1 MHATNLALRL
11 LLELMALSGIAIL
24 AWNLTDGLWRYV
36 AAVAAVILIG
46 AIWGAFAVPDDPSRS
61 GNATVPVPG
70 ALRLFLEFA
79 ILFGGAWALHAAG
92 FAWAGPPIS
101 LMIIVHYLL
110 WTDRI
115 VWLLQQ

>member
-11 LLELMALSGIAIL
+11 LLELTALSGLTIL
-24 AWNLTDGLWRYV
+24 AWNLTEGLWRYV
-36 AAVAAVILIG
+36 AAFAAFILIG
-46 AIWGAFAVPDDPSRS
+46 ALWGTFAVPDDPSRS
-61 GNATVPVPG
+61 GNAPVPVPG
-70 ALRLFLEFA
+70 ALRLLLEFA

-92 FAWAGPPIS
+92 FAWAGPSIS
-101 LMIIVHYLL
+101 LLIIVHYLL